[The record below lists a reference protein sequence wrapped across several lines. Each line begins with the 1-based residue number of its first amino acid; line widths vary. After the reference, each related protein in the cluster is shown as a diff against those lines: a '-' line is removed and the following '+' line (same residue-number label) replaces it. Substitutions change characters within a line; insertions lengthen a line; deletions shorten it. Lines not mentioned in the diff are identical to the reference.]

1 MRLYF
6 LFFFILC
13 MPIVM
18 EAQSNAE
25 DTVEYITLDTLSV
38 SAQAGPA
45 RYRAAATRVWEIL
58 HTRIALSFD
67 PIGKTAT
74 AKEWIKLHPYCY
86 ATDTL
91 ALDAKGMRID
101 SVLLVGRKSSVPLNY
116 TYKDDELKIR
126 FGKVYESN
134 DTIEIHL
141 KYLAMPY
148 AAASGGSS
156 AIAEDRGLY
165 FINTDNRVPN
175 KPAHIWTQG
184 ETESNS
190 RWMITI
196 DKPNTRFTTQVELT
210 IPDSLTT
217 LSNGALVKQV
227 KQKNGMRTDI
237 WKMDKPIQ
245 AYAVMLAIGK
255 YTIVKDKWRNKEVNY
270 YTEQEYTRYARQMFG
285 NTTEMLE
292 FFSVKTG
299 VPYPWNKYSQVV
311 VRDYVSGAMENTS
324 ASLFGEFMN
333 QNSREIKDRGHED
346 IVSHELFHQWFGDYV
361 GCESWSNLT
370 VSESFANYGEQL
382 WRRWKYGN
390 ASADELAWYDLQRY
404 LNATRGSDPQ
414 LVRFYYD
421 DREDMFDAI
430 SYNKGGAI
438 LHYLNYLIGDAAFEM
453 AMKLYLTQNALRG
466 TEAHHW
472 RMAVEEAT
480 GQDWNW
486 FFNQWYFHAGH
497 PVLKVEYVYNDSL
510 QRLTARV
517 TQTQVDSAF
526 AYRLPLKT
534 AVIYGNDKTITD
546 WDISKRSQ
554 IFTYPYR
561 KGQRP
566 VLIPDCAHVL
576 PGEIKENKTPDE
588 WWVQWQ
594 NSTDYV
600 SKIQAIQAA
609 GRKMSDSIMQLILDR
624 ALTDTIASVKQ
635 NAIEQVSSAKSDRY
649 RKRWTATILQ
659 AAKTDNNNKVR
670 AAAFEV
676 LGEWKTGMAKD
687 AMLPAVWDS
696 SYAVAGNALEA
707 LAVLDKDT
715 AYLIAK
721 KMVATSPRGALDGA
735 VWACIAAKAADED
748 AVLYKEKAPLLSGMQ
763 KFNYATKLNTYLKN
777 VVADSSFAV
786 IVDVYADMV
795 IYETMKSY
803 RSAVGI
809 YMFQAVTEQKN
820 KLNAAT
826 GDEDINNA
834 GAAKARARLAI
845 LKKALERVVAA
856 EQDAALKK
864 KFEKLLKDNFE

>member
-1 MRLYF
+1 MKSYF
-6 LFFFILC
+6 LSFVFLITPF
-13 MPIVM
+13 VM
-18 EAQSNAE
+18 LAQTNAE

-74 AKEWIKLHPYCY
+74 AKEWIRLHPYCY

-91 ALDAKGMRID
+91 VLDAKGMRID
-101 SVLLVGRKSSVPLNY
+101 SVMLVGRKSSVPLNY

-148 AAASGGSS
+148 AATSGGSS
-156 AIAEDRGLY
+156 AITEDRGLY
-165 FINTDNRVPN
+165 FINTDNRVPY

-196 DKPNTRFTTQVELT
+196 DKPNVRFTTQVELT

-217 LSNGALVKQV
+217 LSNGAIVKQI
-227 KQKNGMRTDI
+227 KQKNGLRTDI
-237 WKMDKPIQ
+237 WKMDMPIQ
-245 AYAVMLAIGK
+245 AYTVMFAIGK
-255 YTIVKDKWRNKEVNY
+255 YSIVKDKWRNKEVNY
-270 YTEQEYTRYARQMFG
+270 YVEPAYAPYARQMFAY
-285 NTTEMLE
+285 TTEMLE

-333 QNSREIKDRGHED
+333 QNSREIKDKGHEY
-346 IVSHELFHQWFGDYV
+346 IIAHELFHQWFGDYA

-382 WRRWKYGN
+382 WRRWKYGD
-390 ASADELAWYDLQRY
+390 AWADELAWGDLQRY
-404 LNATRGSDPQ
+404 ITATRGSDPQ

-421 DREDMFDAI
+421 DREDMFDAV

-438 LHYLNYLIGDAAFEM
+438 LHYLNYMIGDAAFEK
-453 AMKLYLTQNALRG
+453 AMQLYLTQNALRA

-486 FFNQWYFHAGH
+486 FFNQWYYHAGH

-517 TQTQVDSAF
+517 TQTQADSTF
-526 AYRLPLKT
+526 IYRLPLKT
-534 AVIYGNDKTITD
+534 ALLYGNDKTIID
-546 WDISKRSQ
+546 WDISKRTHT
-554 IFTYPYR
+554 FTYPYQ

-609 GRKMSDSIMQLILDR
+609 GRKMSDSVMQLILDR
-624 ALTDTIASVKQ
+624 ALTDTMASVKQ
-635 NAIEQVSSAKSDRY
+635 YAIEQVSSAKSDRY
-649 RKRWTATILQ
+649 RNRWMAAVLQ
-659 AAKTDNNNKVR
+659 AAKTDNSNKVR

-676 LGEWKTGMAKD
+676 LGEWKTVMAKD

-696 SYAVAGNALEA
+696 SYLVAGSALEA

-721 KMVATSPRGALDGA
+721 RMIPTNPKGALDA
-735 VWACIAAKAADED
+735 VVWASIAARGADED
-748 AVLYKEKAPLLSGMQ
+748 AVLFKEYAPHLAGMQ
-763 KFNYATKLNTYLKN
+763 KFNYATKLNTYMKN
-777 VVADSSFAV
+777 VVGDSSFAT
-786 IVDVYADMV
+786 IADVYAAMV

-803 RSAVGI
+803 RSAVGG
-809 YMFQAVTEQKN
+809 YMFQAVTEQN
-820 KLNAAT
+820 KILNAAS
-826 GDEDINNA
+826 GAEDINKA
-834 GAAKARARLAI
+834 GAAKAKVRLAI

-864 KFEKLLKDNFE
+864 KFEKLMQDNFE